1 MRFHKCHERLPLR
14 KRMVTQVVLSEEER
28 SELVSECELIR
39 ELSNWLHT
47 LNRRP
52 GLSEI
57 DARLSTLSPNTEA
70 IERCIGYSQDGYQR
84 NVISKNENYEL
95 VAICWSPG
103 QETPIHDHVGSDC
116 AFLIVSGTCTET
128 VFETNDEGLA
138 TPILSREYKPG
149 GICAAE
155 EVDIHRISNES
166 NENLIN
172 LHVYTPPLRDFKI
185 YSPAESD

>member
-1 MRFHKCHERLPLR
+1 
-14 KRMVTQVVLSEEER
+14 MVTQVVLSEEER

-39 ELSNWLHT
+39 DLSHWLDT

-57 DARLSTLSPNTEA
+57 DARLSNLNPNTEA

-128 VFETNDEGLA
+128 VFEANEEDLA
-138 TPILSREYKPG
+138 IPILSREYKPG

-155 EVDIHRISNES
+155 EADIHRISNES
-166 NENLIN
+166 NENP
-172 LHVYTPPLRDFKI
+172 VSYTHLTLPTI
-185 YSPAESD
+185 CSV

>member
-1 MRFHKCHERLPLR
+1 
-14 KRMVTQVVLSEEER
+14 MVTQVVLSPEER
-28 SELVSECELIR
+28 SDLVSECESIR
-39 ELSNWLHT
+39 GLSVWLDN

-57 DARLSTLSPNTEA
+57 DARLSDLNPNIEA
-70 IERCIGYSQDGYQR
+70 IERCIGYSEEGYQR

-103 QETPIHDHVGSDC
+103 QKTPIHDHVGSDC
-116 AFLIVSGTCTET
+116 AFLILSGTCTET
-128 VFETNDEGLA
+128 VFETNGEGLA
-138 TPILSREYKPG
+138 TPTLSREYKPG

-155 EVDIHRISNES
+155 EADIHRISNES

-172 LHVYTPPLRDFKI
+172 LHVYTPPLKNFKI
-185 YSPAESD
+185 YAPLESH

>member
-1 MRFHKCHERLPLR
+1 
-14 KRMVTQVVLSEEER
+14 MVTQAPLSDEAR
-28 SELVSECELIR
+28 SDLISRCEGIR
-39 ELSNWLHT
+39 GLKDWLDGID
-47 LNRRP
+47 RRP
-52 GLSEI
+52 GLDELDS
-57 DARLSTLSPNTEA
+57 RLSSLELNINALE
-70 IERCIGYSQDGYQR
+70 ECIGYSNDGYQR

-155 EVDIHRISNES
+155 EADIHRISNES